1 MSLAARLNGIA
12 GLTTGSLFSSGGG
25 WEIGAVRSGMTPL
38 WGIEI
43 EKERCDIWDA
53 TFKTGKCIHAG
64 VEDVEENLKKIV
76 PVDILF
82 TSPVCRDYSIS
93 QTRVAKKSAC
103 RPKLGL
109 YTLDYVEALRPKV
122 VMLENVVGYLSSDE
136 ASVYQQIVSGMRALG
151 YDDQEVILRAE
162 DFGNPSDRT
171 RLYAVFTL
179 KGSLRFRIPAIPIF
193 KKEVSWDSVTRHLWP
208 TLPLDAPNNSQLRSI
223 QDLIEANKLP
233 PYPHLLVSQSMRKV
247 NGRNNYVAGPGR
259 PAPTLT
265 LAPGL
270 TSWRISLGP
279 MDTRRIT
286 PKVALTL
293 NGFLVQGKFPET
305 YGVGFNR
312 TTLLDIAGDAVSP
325 IMAEVLL
332 NSLRK

>member
-1 MSLAARLNGIA
+1 MLNAMLNGIA

-25 WEIGAVRSGMTPL
+25 WEIGAVRAGMTPL

-53 TFKTGKCIHAG
+53 TFKTGKCINAG
-64 VEDVEENLKKIV
+64 VEDVEDNLKKIT

-93 QTRVAKKSAC
+93 QTRVAKKSSC

-122 VMLENVVGYLSSDE
+122 VMLENVVGYMDDDE
-136 ASVYQQIVSGMRALG
+136 SSVYQQIVQGMRDLG
-151 YDDQEVILRAE
+151 YDDQEVVLKAE
-162 DFGNPSDRT
+162 DFGNPSYRA
-171 RLYAVFTL
+171 RFYAIFTL
-179 KGSLRFRIPAIPIF
+179 KGSLKFRIPAVPIF
-193 KKEVSWDSVTRHLWP
+193 SRQVSWDSVTQHLWS
-208 TLPLDAPNNSQLRSI
+208 TLPPDAPNDSQLRSI
-223 QDLIEANKLP
+223 EDLVEINKLP

-247 NGRNNYVAGPGR
+247 NDRNNYLVGPGR

-279 MDTRRIT
+279 TDTRRIT
-286 PKVALTL
+286 PEVALIL
-293 NGFLVQGKFPET
+293 NGFLVKGKFPAT

-312 TTLLDIAGDAVSP
+312 TTLFDIAGDAVSP

-332 NSLRK
+332 NALRK